1 MTTCSDTTDTAT
13 STGKST
19 SSADVGRGPGLAPG
33 WYSDP
38 ERADRLRYWDGT
50 FWTEH
55 THAPVPP
62 TDPGAPV
69 LPVAGPAGPADEGG
83 SDEGA
88 PSMLV
93 TTFGSTRRAVAAGV
107 ALVALSALV
116 VLGIGG
122 MLVLR
127 TTGSGPGSVPASQ
140 AMASFTKQGLTCSP
154 GGRTISKSELMT
166 RIQGSP
172 DEAGKQ
178 EAVDLMDGLPD
189 GRLTVIGCLR
199 EDDFEP
205 SAVIFAHHEGSRL
218 MADIVFAD
226 SANADGLDALGI
238 PVVTG
243 PNMAGG

>member
-1 MTTCSDTTDTAT
+1 MTTCSDTTTPTTGTEDGSATA
-13 STGKST
+13 
-19 SSADVGRGPGLAPG
+19 GRGPGLAPG
-33 WYSDP
+33 WYTDP
-38 ERADRLRYWDGT
+38 ERIDRLRYWDGT

-55 THAPVPP
+55 THAPDRPAELL
-62 TDPGAPV
+62 APV
-69 LPVAGPAGPADEGG
+69 AEPTAALEPAAAAPAAD
-83 SDEGA
+83 DA
-88 PSMLV
+88 PSVLV
-93 TTFGSTRRAVAAGV
+93 TTFGSTRRAVAAGL

-122 MLVLR
+122 MAVLR
-127 TTGSGPGSVPASQ
+127 TAGSGPASVPASQ

-154 GGRTISKSELMT
+154 GGRTITKSELMT
-166 RIQGSP
+166 RVQGSP

-178 EAVDLMDGLPD
+178 DAVDLIDGLPD
-189 GRLTVIGCLR
+189 GRITVIGCLR
-199 EDDFEP
+199 EDEFDP
-205 SAVIFAHHEGSRL
+205 SAVIFAHHDGSRL

>member
-1 MTTCSDTTDTAT
+1 MTICSDTATNAEIGNGTDA
-13 STGKST
+13 
-19 SSADVGRGPGLAPG
+19 ARRGPGLAPG
-33 WYSDP
+33 WYTDP
-38 ERADRLRYWDGT
+38 ERGDRLRYWDGT

-55 THAPVPP
+55 THTPVRSAEPVAEP
-62 TDPGAPV
+62 VDGAPV
-69 LPVAGPAGPADEGG
+69 DSE
-83 SDEGA
+83 
-88 PSMLV
+88 PSVLV
-93 TTFGSTRRAVAAGV
+93 TTFGSTRRAAAAGL

-127 TTGSGPGSVPASQ
+127 SMGSGSGSVPASQ

-178 EAVDLMDGLPD
+178 EAVDLIDGLPD
-189 GRLTVIGCLR
+189 ARLTVIGCLR
-199 EDDFEP
+199 EDEFEP
-205 SAVIFAHHEGSRL
+205 SAVIFAHHDGSRL
-218 MADIVFAD
+218 LADIVFAD
-226 SANADGLDALGI
+226 SANAKGLDDLGI

-243 PNMAGG
+243 PDMAGG